1 MHIMVSDHSNFT
13 ALLNIISFH
22 QATILTS
29 PDILSSA
36 VSSLGVHCRLTM
48 YILGRFRFGRSI
60 HQRQGYCLRIF
71 RLVPR
76 HNIIS
81 ADSAA
86 DLASS
91 QLYGQLIAPWRE
103 NINKMIK
110 QERKNIYISKRVI
123 PSLNKELNERA
134 TPVKVLHVY
143 VKPRTNR
150 IISVL
155 QTYFMHNIYLGVPV
169 KIS

>member
-1 MHIMVSDHSNFT
+1 MHNMVSDHSNFT
-13 ALLNIISFH
+13 ALLNIKSFQ
-22 QATILTS
+22 QATILIS
-29 PDILSSA
+29 PDIFSSA

-91 QLYGQLIAPWRE
+91 QLYGELIAPWRE

-110 QERKNIYISKRVI
+110 QERQNIHIEESYPLIEKR
-123 PSLNKELNERA
+123 A
-134 TPVKVLHVY
+134 
-143 VKPRTNR
+143 
-150 IISVL
+150 
-155 QTYFMHNIYLGVPV
+155 Q
-169 KIS
+169 

>member
-1 MHIMVSDHSNFT
+1 MVSDHSNIT
-13 ALLNIISFH
+13 AILNIKGFH
-22 QATILTS
+22 QATILIS
-29 PDILSSA
+29 PDIFSSA

-91 QLYGQLIAPWRE
+91 QLYGELIAPWRE

-110 QERKNIYISKRVI
+110 QERQNKHIEESCPLIEQRAQWAHNSCQSPACICKTKN
-123 PSLNKELNERA
+123 
-134 TPVKVLHVY
+134 
-143 VKPRTNR
+143 
-150 IISVL
+150 
-155 QTYFMHNIYLGVPV
+155 
-169 KIS
+169 